1 MTIPDILP
9 YDVHHLWPIVLTRQ
23 EIVGLGNPS
32 VASHCL
38 VMGFLE
44 QV

>member
-1 MTIPDILP
+1 MTVPDVLP
-9 YDVHHLWPIVLTRQ
+9 YDVHHLWPIVPMRQ
-23 EIVGLGNPS
+23 EVVGLGDSS

-38 VMGFLE
+38 IMGFLK